1 MFIING
7 IAERCDGNFLC
18 AFGSTELPDTDVGV
32 GPYPGNGSD
41 AAFLQ
46 KNGYKAVLNLLTDR

>member
-18 AFGSTELPDTDVGV
+18 AFSSPELPETDVGV

-41 AAFLQ
+41 AAFL
-46 KNGYKAVLNLLTDR
+46 